1 MLSKLTGGGG
11 GKKLLTGNNDTNS
24 ALMECE
30 IGTHNAF
37 FYFQVSLKLIDGK
50 GRCLGP
56 LPFQKVI
63 ITGVSPQSAMDTKL
77 SVKSG
82 VCNMNK
88 TSQTRQSF
96 PFFD

>member
-1 MLSKLTGGGG
+1 MPWSL
-11 GKKLLTGNNDTNS
+11 
-24 ALMECE
+24 
-30 IGTHNAF
+30 AF
-37 FYFQVSLKLIDGK
+37 SEG
-50 GRCLGP
+50 
-56 LPFQKVI
+56 VI